1 MMGGQSGSPIDTH
14 HLSSRTPI
22 SPQRQET
29 SSHLLLRTALAHSY
43 VSISL
48 TRQQDP
54 ERNSQNP
61 GQAGEA
67 SPAAQAPRSPWLSME
82 TCREALPHAA
92 APQVIPTTEPL
103 QPKQSGVC
111 KNQPATDD
119 GLRLPTLPRENGE
132 LGSLPREFQFTP
144 FPMTLGIHLLT
155 ICVATPQDL
164 WGRGAPDFSMETGE
178 LSGQTP
184 GHRAGSLPS
193 LCDPG
198 PGSNLTQQVLPSL
211 KETG

>member
-1 MMGGQSGSPIDTH
+1 MGGQSGSPIDTH

-111 KNQPATDD
+111 KNQPATATACLSPPYPGKMVNW
-119 GLRLPTLPRENGE
+119 GLCPESSNSR
-132 LGSLPREFQFTP
+132 P
-144 FPMTLGIHLLT
+144 FP
-155 ICVATPQDL
+155 
-164 WGRGAPDFSMETGE
+164 
-178 LSGQTP
+178 
-184 GHRAGSLPS
+184 
-193 LCDPG
+193 
-198 PGSNLTQQVLPSL
+198 
-211 KETG
+211 